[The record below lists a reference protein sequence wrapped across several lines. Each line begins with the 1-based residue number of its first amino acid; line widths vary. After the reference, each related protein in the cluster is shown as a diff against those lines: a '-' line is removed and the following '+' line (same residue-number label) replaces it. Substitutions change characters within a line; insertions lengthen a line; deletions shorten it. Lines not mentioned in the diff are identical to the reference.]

1 MVEPSVEDLLNSLVH
16 ILCLFLHAL
25 FTQCYVLSCCHS
37 VLCQNTFSVF
47 FSIALCVSI
56 ASYYYKC
63 YLKSSCYST
72 VVQVSSTDFI

>member
-1 MVEPSVEDLLNSLVH
+1 MVEPSVENLLNSLVH

-25 FTQCYVLSCCHS
+25 FTQCNFMLSLS
-37 VLCQNTFSVF
+37 LSQNTFPVF

-56 ASYYYKC
+56 SSYYYVS
-63 YLKSSCYST
+63 YLKSGCYST

>member
-37 VLCQNTFSVF
+37 VCAKILFQYFS
-47 FSIALCVSI
+47 ALHCVL
-56 ASYYYKC
+56 A
-63 YLKSSCYST
+63 YLHIIKNVT
-72 VVQVSSTDFI
+72 